1 MFPFFV
7 EVTTVFKTTIAV
19 RHYSPLDSRSVSCDL
34 LASFVLLL
42 QLLPIAA
49 HCWTE
54 NIKEFEK

>member
-34 LASFVLLL
+34 LASFALLL
-42 QLLPIAA
+42 HLLPSTA

-54 NIKEFEK
+54 NIKEFKK